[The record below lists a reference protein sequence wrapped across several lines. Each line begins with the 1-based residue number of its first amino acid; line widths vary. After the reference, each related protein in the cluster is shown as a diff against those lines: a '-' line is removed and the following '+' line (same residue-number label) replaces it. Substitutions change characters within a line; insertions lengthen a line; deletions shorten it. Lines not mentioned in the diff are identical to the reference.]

1 MNETFKDKI
10 KIQIIGNRENGFKE
24 QDKTYNAIMVMELD
38 EEPWKYLLW
47 TQDAKEMQ
55 ESG

>member
-10 KIQIIGNRENGFKE
+10 KIQIIGNKENGFKE

-38 EEPWKYLLW
+38 EEP
-47 TQDAKEMQ
+47 
-55 ESG
+55 

>member
-1 MNETFKDKI
+1 MLYYTHKLRKNWKLKRCMNETFKDKI

-38 EEPWKYLLW
+38 EEP
-47 TQDAKEMQ
+47 
-55 ESG
+55 